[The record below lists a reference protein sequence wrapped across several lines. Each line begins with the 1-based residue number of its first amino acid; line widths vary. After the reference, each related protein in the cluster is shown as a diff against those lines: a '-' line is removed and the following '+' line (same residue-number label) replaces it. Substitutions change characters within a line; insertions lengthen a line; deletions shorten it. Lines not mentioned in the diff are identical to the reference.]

1 MTALL
6 EIQNLY
12 KSFGGLTAVNNISFT
27 LEQGEIIG
35 LLGPNGS
42 GKTTTMNL
50 ISGNLKPDSGQILL
64 KGKEI
69 TAASPHLIAKSGIAR
84 TFQLVRVIEDMTSR
98 ENIMSGVAFGNK
110 PIWGDNA
117 EIECD
122 KILQRIGLFSVK
134 DSLAGNLTYVNQKR
148 LELGRAL
155 ALQPDILLL
164 DEWLAGL
171 NTSELQEGVKLIK
184 KLSQE
189 GTTILMVEHVMSAI
203 HSLCQKCI
211 VMNSGE
217 MIAHG
222 LTQEVM
228 QHPEVIRA
236 YLGGSDA

>member
-1 MTALL
+1 MTNLL
-6 EIQNLY
+6 EIRNLH

-27 LEQGEIIG
+27 LEKGEIIG

-50 ISGNLKPDSGQILL
+50 ISGNLKPDSGAILL
-64 KGKEI
+64 KGREI
-69 TAASPHLIAKSGIAR
+69 TSTAPHQIARAGIAR
-84 TFQLVRVIEDMTSR
+84 TFQLVRVIDDMTVQ
-98 ENIMSGVAFGNK
+98 ENILSGVAFGHK
-110 PIWGDNA
+110 PMWGQEA
-117 EIECD
+117 EQECD
-122 KILQRIGLFSVK
+122 KILQHIGLSSQR
-134 DSLAGNLTYVNQKR
+134 DNLAGNLTYVNQKR

-155 ALQPDILLL
+155 SLHPEILLL

-171 NTSELQEGVKLIK
+171 NASELQEGIKLIR
-184 KLSQE
+184 KLSHE

-203 HSLCQKCI
+203 HSLCKKCI

-222 LTQEVM
+222 QTQDVM
-228 QHPEVIRA
+228 NHPEVIRA

>member
-6 EIQNLY
+6 EIRGLH
-12 KSFGGLTAVNNISFT
+12 KSFGGLTAVNNISFS
-27 LEQGEIIG
+27 LEEGEIAG

-50 ISGNLKPDSGQILL
+50 ISGNLKPDNGSVVLR
-64 KGKEI
+64 GKDI
-69 TAASPHLIAKSGIAR
+69 TASSPHLIARAGVAR
-84 TFQLVRVIEDMTSR
+84 TFQLVRVIEDMTVS
-98 ENIMSGVAFGNK
+98 ENILSGVAFGRQPK
-110 PIWGDNA
+110 WGGDA
-117 EIECD
+117 ESECD
-122 KILQRIGLFSVK
+122 EILDRIGLRSQK
-134 DSLAGNLTYVNQKR
+134 DNLAGNLTYVNQKR

-155 ALQPDILLL
+155 SLHPDILLL

-171 NTSELQEGVKLIK
+171 NASELQEGIKLIR
-184 KLSQE
+184 KLSHE

-203 HSLCQKCI
+203 HSLCKKCI

-222 LTQEVM
+222 LTKDVM
-228 QHPEVIRA
+228 NHPEVIRA